1 MPSLRLFDILWC
13 ILRIRIV
20 NVLGATCPLKLRIL
34 IKILKLR
41 SFSLVPLTTLIDRF
55 LRLVIVQASLN
66 LTKRTLG
73 YTKVVIISRRITF
86 RQQGSTQPPLRK
98 NSSPKKTSAKLTA
111 IAIIR
116 KVIMLMSVP
125 TSSQKTSI
133 GLGDLYVNN

>member
-1 MPSLRLFDILWC
+1 MLSLRLFDILWR

-20 NVLGATCPLKLRIL
+20 NVLGATYSLKLRIL

-55 LRLVIVQASLN
+55 LRLVMVQAPLN

-73 YTKVVIISRRITF
+73 YARIVIISRRIAF
-86 RQQGSTQPPLRK
+86 RQQRSTQPPLGQ
-98 NSSPKKTSAKLTA
+98 NSSLKKTSAKLTA

-116 KVIMLMSVP
+116 KVTMLMSVL